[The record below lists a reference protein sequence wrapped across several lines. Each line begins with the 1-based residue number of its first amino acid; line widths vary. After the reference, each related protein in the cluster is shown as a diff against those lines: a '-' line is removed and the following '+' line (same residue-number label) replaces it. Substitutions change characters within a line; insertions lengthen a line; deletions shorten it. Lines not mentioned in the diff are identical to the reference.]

1 MIRKTILDSRFWKT
15 LCSLKLAIVLASM
28 TTVIVVIGSL
38 KIPFNPRVFG
48 SMDNLPLGQWFMQ
61 FGVKNP
67 TLTWWVLLA
76 GALVVAL
83 GANTLC
89 CFIDWL
95 IHIKSRWRKSG
106 EYLIHLGFVLV
117 LGAYLWGSVA
127 GFRTEGNRVFVGESM
142 QIPYSNMTIKLKSFE
157 PVFNESGRPVD
168 MISDLSLYDGEQLLE
183 KKETRINHPLAWNG
197 LVVLP
202 GTFGRAW
209 HNGQHQ
215 IYSMY
220 TINYDP
226 GAGVA
231 LSGAVIMGVGV
242 MLTLFSF
249 YRKRQKGDVPDV
261 L

>member
-1 MIRKTILDSRFWKT
+1 MTRKPFLDSSSWKT

-28 TTVIVVIGSL
+28 TTLIVVIGSL
-38 KIPFNPRVFG
+38 NIPFNPRVFG
-48 SMDNLPLGQWFMQ
+48 SMDKLPLTQWFMQ

-67 TLTWWVLLA
+67 ALSWWVPLA
-76 GALVVAL
+76 GILVFAL
-83 GANTLC
+83 GVNTTC

-117 LGAYLWGSVA
+117 LIAYFWGSVA
-127 GFRTEGNRVFVGESM
+127 GFRTEGNRLFVGETK
-142 QIPYSNMTIKLKSFE
+142 QIPYSSMTINLESFK

-168 MISDLSLYDGEQLLE
+168 MISDLSLYDGEQLLDN
-183 KKETRINHPLAWNG
+183 KEVRINHPLTWNG

-202 GTFGRAW
+202 GTYGRAW
-209 HNGQHQ
+209 HNGQHLT
-215 IYSMY
+215 YSMY

-249 YRKRQKGDVPDV
+249 YRKRDKGDVPDIV
-261 L
+261 